1 MLKFYFKLPLKLKMG
16 VVGVEMDMCHLDKIK
31 LEEEEELEQNMQK
44 CRQIAD
50 ALILRSPYIGLKFT
64 RMIKDQPTG
73 QAFLMEGIFNDS
85 PVAVKLFLDDS
96 KRNEIDILR
105 ALASTPPCEYLVRK
119 LSHCNEPTPCII
131 FPLLHFLKEYCK
143 QQTKRLPAACS
154 PGDARSQDAVRH
166 CSWKQRSCM
175 HQRIRQLS
183 RRRTDLK
190 ST

>member
-1 MLKFYFKLPLKLKMG
+1 MKSIITIAAACFGGLLGLLVIYLMLKFYFKLPLKLKMG

-131 FPLLHFLKEYCK
+131 FPLLQPLKWMGKGTLPSLVIEYAN
-143 QQTKRLPAACS
+143 QVQS
-154 PGDARSQDAVRH
+154 VF
-166 CSWKQRSCM
+166 
-175 HQRIRQLS
+175 
-183 RRRTDLK
+183 
-190 ST
+190 